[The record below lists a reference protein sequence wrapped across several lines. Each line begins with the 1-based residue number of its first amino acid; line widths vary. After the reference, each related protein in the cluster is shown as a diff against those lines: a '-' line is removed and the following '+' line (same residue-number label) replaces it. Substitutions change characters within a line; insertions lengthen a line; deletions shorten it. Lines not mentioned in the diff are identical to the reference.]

1 MSTTSNP
8 SVKVV
13 PQREVTYASNQ
24 GLQIGP
30 TNVTLTVPSSDRHGT
45 VMISNGPFGA
55 NNTVVDGV
63 STLRSDQ
70 LEHEAFEVP
79 VEELID
85 LWLVRF
91 GNDWT
96 DLEKIDEDPFWTMAY
111 RRLKALGELEI
122 HYLTD
127 RARYVCRKPK

>member
-1 MSTTSNP
+1 MSSL
-8 SVKVV
+8 S
-13 PQREVTYASNQ
+13 
-24 GLQIGP
+24 LP
-30 TNVTLTVPSSDRHGT
+30 TGVINATLTAPSSNG
-45 VMISNGPFGA
+45 GPFG
-55 NNTVVDGV
+55 
-63 STLRSDQ
+63 SMPESSLRSEQ
-70 LEHEAFEVP
+70 LEHEAFEIP
-79 VEELID
+79 VDELLD

-111 RRLKALGELEI
+111 RRLKTLGELEI